1 MSLGNLYE
9 TDSRDTKIAQ
19 EAARSTSVIYVPL
32 AEDHDSLYAL
42 SWYYA
47 QDGRIAVDTDN
58 GIVLDANPAAE
69 ALLGY
74 SRAELIG
81 KHFTELHP
89 EEEHDRVKAEFWRAK
104 LHAVPYTG
112 LHIRCKDGR
121 AKPVAI
127 CSSLPVVVNGRPVK
141 IAEIRDITEEQQK
154 EHQLSAQNWAL
165 SAFSIAAL
173 ALGRA
178 RTEEGLLQSICEAI
192 TAESVYALA
201 WVGIAEDG
209 PKKNI
214 RVAASAGRAV
224 AYLDGLHLSWAEDQ
238 SSGQG
243 PAGSSIR
250 TGKVQIIEDTET
262 SEPFAVWRENA
273 RQVGIRSC
281 VSIPLKTENSWRG
294 VLNVYSVRPRAFGN
308 APIEVFQHLAD
319 QVVHGI
325 AALEHKH
332 ELETERRT
340 REHAQ
345 KTLTEALV
353 ASVSAMVTA
362 MEMRDPYTAGHE
374 NRTADI
380 AYAIGKEIGW
390 PEGRLQGLRM
400 AAMVHDIGKISI
412 PSELLNKPSR
422 LSKEEFDL
430 VKGHPDSSYAI
441 LKDIPFTWPIAD
453 IVRQHH
459 EKLDGSG
466 YPLGLKGDEIL
477 AEAKVLTVADIVEA
491 MAAAR
496 PYRAGLGLEVALAE
510 IESQAGT
517 QLDAEV
523 VEICARLFREG
534 RLIIPGLQLG

>member
-1 MSLGNLYE
+1 MPALSF
-9 TDSRDTKIAQ
+9 APF
-19 EAARSTSVIYVPL
+19 V
-32 AEDHDSLYAL
+32 EDRESLYAL
-42 SWYYA
+42 SWTYA
-47 QDGRIAVDTDN
+47 QDGKIAADADSGV
-58 GIVLDANPAAE
+58 VLDVNPAIE

-81 KHFTELHP
+81 MPMTVLHP
-89 EEEHDRVKAEFWRAK
+89 EDEHERARAEFVQARYSAS
-104 LHAVPYTG
+104 LHSGFHVQ
-112 LHIRCKDGR
+112 CKDGST
-121 AKPVAI
+121 KPVAI
-127 CSSLPVVVNGRPVK
+127 WSSEPLVLDGRTVA
-141 IAEIRDITEEQQK
+141 IAEIRDITDQQHK

-209 PKKNI
+209 PEKNI
-214 RVAASAGRAV
+214 RVAASAGRALH
-224 AYLDGLHLSWAEDQ
+224 YLDGLELSWAEDAAA
-238 SSGQG
+238 GQG
-243 PAGSSIR
+243 PAGVGIR
-250 TGKVQIIEDTET
+250 SETVQILEDSESSET
-262 SEPFAVWRENA
+262 FALWRE
-273 RQVGIRSC
+273 RTREVGIRSC
-281 VSIPLKTENSWRG
+281 VSIPLRIENSWRG
-294 VLNVYSVRPRAFGN
+294 VLMVYSVRPKAFGS

-325 AALEHKH
+325 EALEHKH
-332 ELETERRT
+332 ELETERRN

-345 KTLTEALV
+345 KSLTEALV
-353 ASVSAMVTA
+353 ASVAAMVTA

-380 AYAIGKEIGW
+380 AYAIGKEMGW

-422 LSKEEFDL
+422 LSYHEFEQ
-430 VKGHPDSSYAI
+430 VKGHAESSYAI

-466 YPLGLKGDEIL
+466 YPQGLMGDAIL
-477 AEAKVLTVADIVEA
+477 DEAKVLTVADIVEA

-496 PYRAGLGLEVALAE
+496 PYRKGLGLEVALAE
-510 IESQAGT
+510 IERQAGT
-517 QLDAEV
+517 KLDEGV
-523 VEICARLFREG
+523 VRVCVRLFREE
-534 RLIIPGLQLG
+534 RLMIPGLKLDHGFGAEK